1 MSNYINLIGQITE
14 RLDVPCGNIRL
25 GIHEAL
31 AYLDRNPD
39 RAPGRT
45 ITRSEYRDTL
55 KHAVKTSG
63 YSDDWERGF
72 CTGLSV
78 SGVKV
83 IPDPEP
89 TNAELIEKAIFESM
103 SSASIVTS
111 VDVKILADRL
121 DARGV
126 KASGFDDDH

>member
-31 AYLDRNPD
+31 AYLDRYPD
-39 RAPGRT
+39 QVPGRT
-45 ITRSEYRDTL
+45 ITQSEYRDTL

-72 CTGLSV
+72 CTGLTV
-78 SGVKV
+78 GGTKV
-83 IPDPEP
+83 VPDPEP
-89 TNAELIEKAIFESM
+89 TNAEQLDRIYQEWRQDTDGMGLSVGEWMENHGVTAPG
-103 SSASIVTS
+103 AS
-111 VDVKILADRL
+111 DE
-121 DARGV
+121 
-126 KASGFDDDH
+126 